1 LHSSQFIEKSSA
13 ELSTAPHANGGLMRN
28 KTVKHK
34 LLAQSRHELVRRTRP
49 LSAAKADVT
58 TTYFLCPFENC
69 EQIRCRRSIAVLR
82 FLTFDHS

>member
-28 KTVKHK
+28 KTVKRQ

-49 LSAAKADVT
+49 LSAAKRT
-58 TTYFLCPFENC
+58 
-69 EQIRCRRSIAVLR
+69 
-82 FLTFDHS
+82 